1 MRTPIQV
8 LYTILWRIFKKKAK
22 KATSVRLYQYRVVE
36 LQTIHGIQTFLAK
49 MTIFFEYSNILLVV
63 IFEL

>member
-1 MRTPIQV
+1 MRTPSKFSI
-8 LYTILWRIFKKKAK
+8 YTLVDIFEKNK

-49 MTIFFEYSNILLVV
+49 MTIFFEYSNIFLVV
-63 IFEL
+63 IPEL

>member
-1 MRTPIQV
+1 MRTPSKFSI
-8 LYTILWRIFKKKAK
+8 YTLVDIFEKTKKRHQYDYTNIALWNS
-22 KATSVRLYQYRVVE
+22 T
-36 LQTIHGIQTFLAK
+36 TIHGIQTFLAK

>member
-1 MRTPIQV
+1 MKTPSKFS
-8 LYTILWRIFKKKAK
+8 IFTLVDIFEKTK

-49 MTIFFEYSNILLVV
+49 MTIFFEYSNIFLVV
-63 IFEL
+63 IPEL